1 MSTADDSKDALATAL
16 ADRYELLRE
25 IGRGGMATVYLARD
39 LQHNAQV
46 AIKVLRPDVAMSA
59 GGVRFT
65 REIQITAGLQHP
77 NIVTV
82 LASGEAAGMPYF
94 VMPYIEGESLGHR
107 LQRESRLPLAEAVR
121 LAGEVAEGLAHAHA
135 AGFVHRDIKPG
146 NILLSHGHAMIADFG
161 VAKAL
166 EMSAAD
172 RITESGFAVGTVT
185 YMSPEQAGAQPVDG
199 RADIY
204 SLACVLY
211 EALAGTPPFTG
222 PSAQAILARNA
233 VDPVP
238 SLRTLRQSVPQA
250 LEAAIEKA
258 LAKVPQDRF
267 ATATEFRDA
276 ITEAATMPI
285 ITAVT
290 PQAKPTWWKRSRTLV
305 TAAAVAVIAAAAWWR
320 TSTAGPALEN
330 NRVIVYPLV
339 LPADWSGAKTS
350 GEDVATVIGSAMDGA
365 GKLRWVDGWQLLQ
378 PAQRDNIR
386 MLAVADAMKIAKAQ
400 RCAWAVLGR
409 LVARGDS
416 TDVFLELYDVQG
428 DSVVVRTPAKSAT
441 IAEAWRGGMRA
452 VTEILPTLISTATPD
467 VESEWK
473 ARPPQAVAHFLLG
486 EAAFRRV
493 QLTGALH
500 EFRAAVEADSSFG
513 IAAVRGAQV
522 ATWNH
527 QPKEAGSLL
536 AVALRQK
543 LSPRYLLFATGFQSY
558 LDGRADSAATQLHA
572 ALALDS
578 TMSVAWMQLGEVYT
592 HLLPTEGET
601 DSLAEAAFGRVHA
614 LDSAVT
620 APLYHLIEL
629 RARRGDPAGAATL
642 ATQFRAAAADSQL
655 VREATLVSSCGPR
668 GFKDVDLTAMAR
680 ENPLALV
687 VAAKSLGASSAT
699 ASCARASYTT
709 LLRDDTLKSEA
720 ADGRRFTALLGL
732 VNVMVGAGQ
741 DEAAD
746 TLIQGFTRRWGYGSS
761 IYLLAAPMVPAF
773 ADRARAVAKQDSV
786 TSGADYAAVRFPVR
800 LWELGVWAAKEGRA
814 PVVQAVAAD
823 LATRSATGSRTDT
836 LLAASMAAHAAL
848 AGGDSLLALRQFER
862 LIQASAPVD
871 QLTWNEAASLGF
883 DRLVLGRLLIW
894 HKEYARAIGVLSIH
908 DSALPAVYPLY
919 LRASL
924 AMRVEAA
931 TALNQKSL
939 VTALRA
945 RMTAMSGS

>member
-1 MSTADDSKDALATAL
+1 MSTADDTKDALATAL
-16 ADRYELLRE
+16 ADRYELLHE
-25 IGRGGMATVYLARD
+25 LGRGGMATVYLARD

-46 AIKVLRPDVAMSA
+46 AIKVLRPDIAMSA
-59 GGVRFT
+59 GGTRFT

-82 LASGEAAGMPYF
+82 LGSGSAAGMPYF
-94 VMPYIEGESLGHR
+94 VMPYVEGESLGQR
-107 LQRESRLPLAEAVR
+107 LQRETRLPLAEAVR
-121 LAGEVAEGLAHAHA
+121 LTAEVAEGLAHAHA
-135 AGFVHRDIKPG
+135 AGFVHRDIKPA

-166 EMSAAD
+166 EMSVAD
-172 RITESGFAVGTVT
+172 RITESGFAVGTVA
-185 YMSPEQAGAQPVDG
+185 YMSPEQAGAQSVDG
-199 RADIY
+199 RSDIY

-238 SLRTLRQSVPQA
+238 NLRTLRQSVPQA
-250 LEAAIEKA
+250 LQAAIEKG
-258 LAKVPQDRF
+258 LAKVPEDRF
-267 ATATEFRDA
+267 TTATEFRDA
-276 ITEAATMPI
+276 ITDAATMPI
-285 ITAVT
+285 ITAIT
-290 PQAKPTWWKRSRTLV
+290 AQPKPAWWRKPRV
-305 TAAAVAVIAAAAWWR
+305 MATAATVALLAAAAWWR
-320 TSTAGPALEN
+320 TSTAGPALER

-339 LPADWSGAKTS
+339 LPADWPGATTS

-365 GKLRWVDGWQLLQ
+365 GQLRWVDGWQLLQ
-378 PAQRDNIR
+378 PTQRDNIR
-386 MLAVADAMKIAKAQ
+386 MLAVADAMQIARQQ
-400 RCAWAVLGR
+400 RCAWAILGR

-416 TDVFLELYDVQG
+416 TDVFLELYDVEG
-428 DSVVVRTPAKSAT
+428 DSVVVRTPAQSAAT
-441 IAEAWRGGMRA
+441 SEAWRGGMRA
-452 VTEILPTLISTATPD
+452 VTEILPTLISTAVPD

-493 QLTGALH
+493 QLTTALN

-527 QPKEAGSLL
+527 QPTEAGSLI
-536 AVALRQK
+536 AVALRQP
-543 LSPRYLLFATGFQSY
+543 LSPRYRLFATGFQSY
-558 LDGRADSAATQLHA
+558 LDGRADSAAAQLNA
-572 ALALDS
+572 ALALDA

-592 HLLPTEGET
+592 HLLPTQGET
-601 DSLAEAAFGRVHA
+601 DSLAEAAFARVHA

-629 RARRGDPAGAATL
+629 RARRGDATGAATL
-642 ATQFRAAAADSQL
+642 AKQFRAAAADSQL
-655 VREATLVSSCGPR
+655 AREATLVSSCTPK
-668 GFKDVDLTAMAR
+668 GFKNVDLTAMAR

-699 ASCARASYTT
+699 ASCARSSYTT
-709 LLRDDTLKSEA
+709 LLRDDTLQTEA
-720 ADGRRFTALLGL
+720 ADGRRFSALLGL

-741 DEAAD
+741 DQAAD
-746 TLIQGFTRRWGYGSS
+746 SLIQSFAERWGYGTSL
-761 IYLLAAPMVPAF
+761 YLLAAPVVPAF
-773 ADRARAVAKQDSV
+773 ADRAREVATQDSLA
-786 TSGADYAAVRFPVR
+786 GGPDYAAVRFPVR

-814 PVVQAVAAD
+814 PVVRAVAAD
-823 LATRSATGSRTDT
+823 LASRSAAGSRLDT

-848 AGGDSLLALRQFER
+848 ANGDSLLALRQFER
-862 LIQASAPVD
+862 LIQAPAPVD
-871 QLTWNEAASLGF
+871 QLTWNEAASLGY

-894 HKEYARAIGVLSIH
+894 HKEFARAIGVLSVH

-919 LRASL
+919 LKASL
-924 AMRVEAA
+924 ATRIEAA
-931 TALNQKSL
+931 TALNQTPL
-939 VTALRA
+939 GTALRA
-945 RMTAMSGS
+945 RMAAMSGS